1 MRSERRNIV
10 GNWAIGNGAAG
21 VYIVF
26 GLEKFSSVQ
35 VHTGSSSLA
44 GSVASL
50 REWTGKAREGQSTIS
65 SGELKESV
73 DESILPPDI
82 LTAHSSDLAF
92 S

>member
-1 MRSERRNIV
+1 
-10 GNWAIGNGAAG
+10 
-21 VYIVF
+21 VF
-26 GLEKFSSVQ
+26 C
-35 VHTGSSSLA
+35 

-50 REWTGKAREGQSTIS
+50 REWTGKAREGQLTIS
-65 SGELKESV
+65 GGELKESV